1 MKRGDGAPS
10 SGGKLPGCSPPE
22 MSREE
27 RTMNRNHTQY
37 LILTALFTALTAVGA
52 FIRIPVGP
60 TPITLQLLFIALA
73 GVLLGPRWGAL
84 SQLLY
89 VGMGLAGVPVFT
101 GGGGFSYVFSPSF
114 GYLIGFIFVPVI
126 IGFITQRETRPGF
139 LRIFLATMLGIFVC
153 YCIGVPYMYII
164 MRNVMNVDISF
175 ARTVMIGF
183 AVFIPGDIAKSLI
196 TGYLG
201 KRLVPA
207 VRRSTA
213 GAGKEQR
220 KQRAA

>member
-1 MKRGDGAPS
+1 MKRDDGAPP
-10 SGGKLPGCSPPE
+10 SGGKMPGFSPPE

-27 RTMNRNHTQY
+27 RIMNRNHTQY

-114 GYLIGFIFVPVI
+114 GYL

>member
-1 MKRGDGAPS
+1 
-10 SGGKLPGCSPPE
+10 
-22 MSREE
+22 
-27 RTMNRNHTQY
+27 MNRNHTQY

-52 FIRIPVGP
+52 FIRIPVDRRR
-60 TPITLQLLFIALA
+60 LRFRLLFIALA
-73 GVLLGPRWGAL
+73 EGARTDGRYPRK
-84 SQLLY
+84 LLY
-89 VGMGLAGVPVFT
+89 VGMGT
-101 GGGGFSYVFSPSF
+101 GRRASFWRGRFSYVFSPGF
-114 GYLIGFIFVPVI
+114 RYLVRFMPLPVI
-126 IGFITQRETRPGF
+126 IEFITQRRQGRDSADFPGDYAGESSS
-139 LRIFLATMLGIFVC
+139 AT
-153 YCIGVPYMYII
+153 IGVPYMYII